1 MSPWVVYLWLQA
13 DKWGSMASMVALFAT
28 PIYVVWLGF
37 SLSDDDDFPRPPLVL
52 GAVAALALLATALL
66 PSSRTIA
73 AMYVLPRIAESR
85 VIQTDLPELYDM
97 AIGAGLAA
105 NPEVTGRMTARQL
118 AHEAL
123 IIVLACHDETDSE
136 LDKEGEA

>member
-1 MSPWVVYLWLQA
+1 MA
-13 DKWGSMASMVALFAT
+13 DAVGMLAT
-28 PIYVVWLGF
+28 PAYLIWLGA
-37 SLSDDDDFPRPPLVL
+37 STLEDFPRPPLVL

-97 AIGAGLAA
+97 AIGALKD
-105 NPEVTGRMTARQL
+105 QL
-118 AHEAL
+118 
-123 IIVLACHDETDSE
+123 SE
-136 LDKEGEA
+136 HGDDG

>member
-1 MSPWVVYLWLQA
+1 M
-13 DKWGSMASMVALFAT
+13 GGR
-28 PIYVVWLGF
+28 VWEEEAFELRNSLG
-37 SLSDDDDFPRPPLVL
+37 DEVL
-52 GAVAALALLATALL
+52 A
-66 PSSRTIA
+66 IA
-73 AMYVLPRIAESR
+73 
-85 VIQTDLPELYDM
+85 
-97 AIGAGLAA
+97 AGLAA